1 MSEPKS
7 NANESQSE
15 EKKAIALDV
24 HQNIA
29 RKFLQGTAQ
38 TLIRWMPMGG
48 SGWVLLSFAK
58 EQEWLMALLMFP
70 VMITS
75 VVWAAYTKSVL
86 ERLAEI
92 YQERGRRDVD
102 ALMTLQER
110 LDRAIKWQFAGTEDK
125 YLRCQGN
132 ECRNYR
138 TEGYN
143 PESFIPQLRDVF
155 VPLELS
161 DGFIRSEKGRRLP
174 LHPGFQGEKM
184 GEKELKR
191 LEKMQEEGVSIWYL
205 LANAKKIPAYCRLAV
220 LAWGGYGKTTLLR
233 NITYTYSCHKHRA
246 YNAPKLLP
254 VLIYLRKWQKA
265 IARDKPNLSS
275 LVEAYHIPNLPQGK
289 DLKLP
294 PNWAKNLLKRGKM
307 LVMIDGFDEVRSEW
321 RKAISEWIEEQLR
334 EYPQMFFILT
344 SRPTAYDESCA
355 VKGQLSSL
363 FVKPFSEEQRARFVE
378 KWYLYQE
385 RCRRGDR
392 NTPDVQHIAR
402 ENAAD
407 LLAQIDKRQQV
418 ADLTKN
424 PLLLTMIA
432 NLHRSYPNKE
442 LPKYRTELYYDIC
455 KLQLRDRPRS
465 KRIEILLPFEQFR
478 RVLQG
483 IALGMRKQNQTRI
496 SLADLEGRL
505 QDRLSFLDL
514 ENPVTVKDL
523 LVQIEQV
530 SELMV
535 WRDEDYEFAHLSF
548 QNYFAA
554 MEVKDTDNEALLLH
568 HLAESGWRETIQLY
582 TSLVKPSPMIRA
594 LCDLNTPEAID
605 LAYVCWQESSRKIE
619 SELKEEIQ
627 RLRYQWLEE
636 YLQNGEWKKA
646 DEETYRV
653 MLQTVG
659 KKMGK
664 QYLSVSDIHNFPCED
679 LRIINQLW
687 LDYSNNRFGFSVQ
700 KNIWLSVGGR
710 PGEEYNYELYEK
722 YAQKVK
728 WYDEKGDYVG
738 SEKIIFRG
746 DAPEGHLP
754 FDAVCMRW
762 SLGLSMGEYKVLFSR
777 AETCNL

>member
-7 NANESQSE
+7 NANESPSE
-15 EKKAIALDV
+15 EKKAIDLAA

-38 TLIRWMPMGG
+38 TLIQWMPMGG

-58 EQEWLMALLMFP
+58 DQEWLMALLMFP

-92 YQERGRRDVD
+92 YQERGRKDVD

-132 ECRNYR
+132 ECIDYR

-143 PESFIPQLRDVF
+143 PESFISQLKDVF
-155 VPLELS
+155 VSLELS
-161 DGFIRSEKGRRLP
+161 DGFIRKKGQRLP

-184 GEKELKR
+184 GEEELKR

-205 LANAKKIPAYCRLAV
+205 LANAKKFPAYRRLAI

-233 NITYTYSCHKHRA
+233 NITYTYSCHKYRA
-246 YNAPKLLP
+246 YKAPKLLP
-254 VLIYLRKWQKA
+254 VLIYLRKWQEA

-321 RKAISEWIEEQLR
+321 RKAISEWVEEQLR

-355 VKGQLSSL
+355 VKGQLSGL
-363 FVKPFSEEQRARFVE
+363 FVKPFSEEQKARFVE

-392 NTPDVQHIAR
+392 NTPDVQHLAG

-407 LLAQIDKRQQV
+407 LLAQIAKRQQV
-418 ADLTKN
+418 ADLTKS

-432 NLHRSYPNKE
+432 NLHRSYPDKE

-465 KRIEILLPFEQFR
+465 KRIEMLLPFEQFR
-478 RVLQG
+478 GVLQG
-483 IALGMRKQNQTRI
+483 IALDMRKQNQTRI
-496 SLADLEGRL
+496 GLADLEGRL
-505 QDRLSFLDL
+505 KDRVSFLDL

-523 LVQIEQV
+523 LVKIEQV

-535 WRDEDYEFAHLSF
+535 RRDEDYEFAHLSF

-554 MEVKDTDNEALLLH
+554 MEVKDTDNEALLLMR
-568 HLAESGWRETIQLY
+568 LSDSGWRETIQLY
-582 TSLVKPSPMIRA
+582 TSLVKPSPVIRA
-594 LCDLNTPEAID
+594 LCDLNTQEAID
-605 LAYVCWQESSRKIE
+605 LAYVCWQESSRRIE

-627 RLRYQWLEE
+627 KLRYQWLEE
-636 YLQNGEWKKA
+636 YLKNGDWKKA
-646 DEETYRV
+646 DAETYRV
-653 MLQTVG
+653 MIQTLG
-659 KKMGK
+659 KKEEQGF
-664 QYLSVSDIHNFPCED
+664 SVEDLLNFPCED
-679 LRIINQLW
+679 LRIIDRLW
-687 LDYSNNRFGFSVQ
+687 LDNSNNRFGFSVQ
-700 KNIWLSVGGR
+700 KNIWLSVGGQLI
-710 PGEEYNYELYEK
+710 GEYNYEVYKKFGEKVEWREKEGWKNYEK
-722 YAQKVK
+722 LMWDVPADQAPREDTSRGGRGGCGG
-728 WYDEKGDYVG
+728 WY
-738 SEKIIFRG
+738 
-746 DAPEGHLP
+746 
-754 FDAVCMRW
+754 
-762 SLGLSMGEYKVLFSR
+762 LFSR

>member
-7 NANESQSE
+7 NVNESQSE
-15 EKKAIALDV
+15 ENKAIDLAV

-29 RKFLQGTAQ
+29 RKFLQNETIQ
-38 TLIRWMPMGG
+38 TFIRWMPMGG
-48 SGWVLLSFAK
+48 SGWVLFSFAK

-102 ALMTLQER
+102 TLMTLQER

-125 YLRCQGN
+125 YLRCQGS
-132 ECRNYR
+132 ECIDYR

-155 VPLELS
+155 VPLGLS
-161 DGFIRSEKGRRLP
+161 DEFIRGEKGRRLP
-174 LHPGFQGEKM
+174 LHPGFQGENF
-184 GEKELKR
+184 GEKELKK
-191 LEKMQEEGVSIWYL
+191 LAKMQEEGVSIWYL
-205 LANAKKIPAYCRLAV
+205 LANAKKIPAYRRLAI

-233 NITYTYSCHKHRA
+233 NLTYTYSCHKHRA
-246 YNAPKLLP
+246 YKAPKLLP
-254 VLIYLRKWQKA
+254 VLIYLRQWQEK
-265 IARDKPNLSS
+265 IATEKPNLSS
-275 LVEAYHIPNLPQGK
+275 LVEAYHIPSLPQGK

-294 PNWAKNLLKRGKM
+294 PNWAKNLLKQGKM

-321 RKAISEWIEEQLR
+321 RETISEWMEEQLR

-344 SRPTAYDESCA
+344 SRPTAYDESCTI
-355 VKGQLSSL
+355 KGKLSSL
-363 FVKPFSEEQRARFVE
+363 FVQPFNVEQRKQFIE
-378 KWYLYQE
+378 KWYFARESLA
-385 RCRRGDR
+385 RKR
-392 NTPDVQHIAR
+392 NAPDVEHIALA
-402 ENAAD
+402 NAAD
-407 LLAQIDKRQQV
+407 LLAQIDKRQRV
-418 ADLTKN
+418 KDLTKS

-432 NLHRSYPNKE
+432 NLHRSYPDRE

-465 KRIEILLPFEQFR
+465 KRIEMLLPFEQFR

-483 IALGMRKQNQTRI
+483 VALDMRTQNQTRI
-496 SLADLEGRL
+496 SLSDLEERL
-505 QDRLSFLDL
+505 KHHLGFLDL

-523 LVQIEQV
+523 LVKIEQV

-535 WRDEDYEFAHLSF
+535 RRDEDYEFAHLSF

-554 MEVKDTDNEALLLH
+554 MEVKETDNEDLLL
-568 HLAESGWRETIQLY
+568 LNLVELGWRETIQLY
-582 TSLVKPSPMIRA
+582 TSLVKPSPVIRA
-594 LCDLNTPEAID
+594 LCDLNTQEAID
-605 LAYVCWQESSRKIE
+605 LAYVCWQESSRRIE
-619 SELKEEIQ
+619 PELKDEIQ
-627 RLRYQWLEE
+627 KLRYQWLEE

-664 QYLSVSDIHNFPCED
+664 QYLSLADIRDFPCED

-700 KNIWLSVGGR
+700 KNIWLSVGGK
-710 PGEEYNYELYEK
+710 PGEEYNYQLYVK

-728 WYDEKGDYVG
+728 WYDEQGDYVG
-738 SEKIIFRG
+738 SENIMFQG

-754 FDAVCMRW
+754 YTFV
-762 SLGLSMGEYKVLFSR
+762 EYDIGSRQLENLFSR